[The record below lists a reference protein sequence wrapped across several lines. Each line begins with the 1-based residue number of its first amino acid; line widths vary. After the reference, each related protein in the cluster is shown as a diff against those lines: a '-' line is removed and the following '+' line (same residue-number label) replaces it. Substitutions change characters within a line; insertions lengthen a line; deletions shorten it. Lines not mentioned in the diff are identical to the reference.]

1 MKRRMVL
8 MCLTLLAAPATAQ
21 LPAPSDP
28 APGDW
33 KLIPDDE
40 ILVMTLAGDRAGDR
54 TVVIR
59 LAARF
64 APAHVANIRT
74 LARSHW
80 WDATSIYRVQEN
92 FVAQWGDP
100 TEKKPL
106 PAGVTERPA
115 AEFEIGAFEAA
126 QTLSKHDAYSTASG
140 LTADGWPVAANGA
153 AAWLTHCYGAVSVAR
168 DALPDTGS
176 GAALFTPIGQS
187 PRRLDRN
194 YTVVGRIIE
203 GMKFL
208 STLPRSDAP
217 LGVYADARE
226 RTAIVSVRLASEL
239 PAAERPHFAY
249 RGTDNVRFAALIAL
263 RENPPGMVS
272 AGGVDVCDMPMATM
286 RVRTAP

>member
-1 MKRRMVL
+1 MTRGKILLCL
-8 MCLTLLAAPATAQ
+8 MLPAAPAAAQ

-28 APGDW
+28 APADW
-33 KLIPDDE
+33 KIIPDDE
-40 ILVMTLAGDRAGDR
+40 ILVITLSGNR
-54 TVVIR
+54 TVVVR

-74 LARSHW
+74 LARTHW

-100 TEKKPL
+100 TERKPL
-106 PAGVTERPA
+106 PAGVTESPA
-115 AEFEIGAFEAA
+115 AEFEIGAFEPA

-140 LTADGWPVAANGA
+140 FTADGWPVATNGTV
-153 AAWLTHCYGAVSVAR
+153 AWLPHCYGAVSVAR
-168 DALPDTGS
+168 DALPHTGS

-203 GMKFL
+203 GTKFI
-208 STLPRSDAP
+208 SALPRSDAP
-217 LGVYADARE
+217 LGVYDSDAE

-239 PAAERPHFAY
+239 PAAQRPRFAY
-249 RGTDNVRFAALIAL
+249 RSTDNARFAALVSL
-263 RENPPGMVS
+263 RENPPAMVTS
-272 AGGVDVCDMPMATM
+272 GGVDVCDMPPATL
-286 RVRTAP
+286 RVRSAP

>member
-1 MKRRMVL
+1 MKGRMVL
-8 MCLTLLAAPATAQ
+8 LCLTLLAAPASAQ

-28 APGDW
+28 APADW
-33 KLIPDDE
+33 KVIPDDE
-40 ILVMTLAGDRAGDR
+40 ILVMTLSGDR

-59 LAARF
+59 LAARL

-100 TEKKPL
+100 TERKPL
-106 PAGVTERPA
+106 PPGVTERPA
-115 AEFEIGAFEAA
+115 AEFEIGGFEAA

-140 LTADGWPVAANGA
+140 LTADGWPVATNGS
-153 AAWLTHCYGAVSVAR
+153 AAWLTHCYGTVGVAR
-168 DALPDTGS
+168 SASPDTGS
-176 GAALFTPIGQS
+176 GAALFVGIGQS

-194 YTVVGRIIE
+194 YTVVGRVIE

-217 LGVYADARE
+217 MGVYDSAGE
-226 RTAIVSVRLASEL
+226 RTEIVSVRLASEL
-239 PAAERPHFAY
+239 PPAQRPRFAY
-249 RGTDNVRFAALIAL
+249 RGADNTRFAALIAL
-263 RENPPGMVS
+263 RENPPGMVT

-286 RVRTAP
+286 RIRS